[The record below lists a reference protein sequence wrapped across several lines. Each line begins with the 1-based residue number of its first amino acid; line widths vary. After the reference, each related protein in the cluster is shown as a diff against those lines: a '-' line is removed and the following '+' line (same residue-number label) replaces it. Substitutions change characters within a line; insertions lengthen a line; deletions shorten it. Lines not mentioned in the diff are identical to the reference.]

1 MQVPWIMDIT
11 EFVKDLNIILKMEYG
26 AVMQYVLHAYRFSKA
41 GEKEIAKEILVLG
54 NDEIRHAEGLAN
66 KIKEIGGKSTV
77 SAAWSQDASDI
88 ESMRNSNL
96 LSERESIRVYE
107 KLIKNAKKQE
117 FKGLVTLLEGQL
129 TDEIRHVK
137 VLQKYL
143 KEE

>member
-77 SAAWSQDASDI
+77 SAAWGQDASDI
-88 ESMRNSNL
+88 ESMLNSNL

-137 VLQKYL
+137 VLQEYL